1 MTNQELTKRT
11 ELLKTIKALEEIKE
25 DFTEGLNNLIE
36 KDIEKSLTQRG
47 DLIGL
52 LVFKKIENCIY
63 EKIVFEQTRLM
74 NELNNLNKK

>member
-36 KDIEKSLTQRG
+36 KDIEKSLTQGG

-74 NELNNLNKK
+74 NEFNNLSQ